1 MKHIKVIC
9 DMSWPIKNLL
19 YCLVCGMAKG
29 GEGRKKEIGRGGG
42 QKSEG
47 MERDWEGRREEM
59 GGDEGRVWEGK
70 KEERD
75 SDGSKKQLELVEKSE
90 KGIIILI

>member
-29 GEGRKKEIGRGGG
+29 GEGRKKEIGRGRRAETGG
-42 QKSEG
+42 EEK
-47 MERDWEGRREEM
+47 RD
-59 GGDEGRVWEGK
+59 WEGK

-75 SDGSKKQLELVEKSE
+75 SDGSKKQLELVEKS
-90 KGIIILI
+90 

>member
-42 QKSEG
+42 QK
-47 MERDWEGRREEM
+47 
-59 GGDEGRVWEGK
+59 WEGK
-70 KEERD
+70 KEEIGR
-75 SDGSKKQLELVEKSE
+75 GRRKR
-90 KGIIILI
+90 GILMAVKNN

>member
-29 GEGRKKEIGRGGG
+29 GEGRKKEIGMAEGRNRRGWKEIGRGGG
-42 QKSEG
+42 KKWEG
-47 MERDWEGRREEM
+47 MKEEFGRGRRK
-59 GGDEGRVWEGK
+59 R
-70 KEERD
+70 
-75 SDGSKKQLELVEKSE
+75 
-90 KGIIILI
+90 GILMAVKNN

>member
-29 GEGRKKEIGRGGG
+29 GEGRKKEIGRG
-42 QKSEG
+42 
-47 MERDWEGRREEM
+47 RRK
-59 GGDEGRVWEGK
+59 R
-70 KEERD
+70 
-75 SDGSKKQLELVEKSE
+75 
-90 KGIIILI
+90 GILMAVKNN